1 MTKREPFP
9 VAIDLHELTQAA
21 RALQFSLGTG
31 QLLTTRT
38 AREQAQW
45 DARHVLERMVLK
57 CCFEDDGGAMI
68 TTLTPWLRHEA
79 AEVMNQA
86 TDRIVRGAFPNGY
99 SDAAR
104 RSETP

>member
-1 MTKREPFP
+1 
-9 VAIDLHELTQAA
+9 
-21 RALQFSLGTG
+21 
-31 QLLTTRT
+31 
-38 AREQAQW
+38 
-45 DARHVLERMVLK
+45 
-57 CCFEDDGGAMI
+57 MI

-99 SDAAR
+99 SDADR